1 MVKSHIISQLNH
13 ENNGLFHSIQLK
25 HTTSYQPFCSR
36 WGLFFLFIPCASWLA
51 GWSFPAS
58 WWVRKGPQPIL
69 LPISRGH
76 VTISICGVSLDSKE
90 TYHLVGTE
98 IMALSMENL
107 ENLGKI
113 RWMLGISWEK
123 YPSGGW
129 WLEHEW
135 IMTFQKQLG
144 MMWHSQLLLTPSFF
158 RGVGWNH
165 QPVING
171 NHDLTLSPR
180 RQTSLFQDQMVDP
193 TFGSSSPLSKQ

>member
-98 IMALSMENL
+98 IIALSMENL

-113 RWMLGISWEK
+113 LGQPMDVGAYHGKSIHLVGGDWNMNGLWLSRNSWEWCDIPNC
-123 YPSGGW
+123 Y
-129 WLEHEW
+129 
-135 IMTFQKQLG
+135 
-144 MMWHSQLLLTPSFF
+144 
-158 RGVGWNH
+158 
-165 QPVING
+165 
-171 NHDLTLSPR
+171 
-180 RQTSLFQDQMVDP
+180 SLHHFSEGLVETTNQ
-193 TFGSSSPLSKQ
+193 